1 MVYVV
6 FQDIDDLRSSLQEA
20 FHPSSTGLPPL
31 PPERGVPNYSAAEY
45 ARHPAHNYYEVTPN
59 PGACDVTY
67 ARRRWGLTAYNLHDV
82 HSHVV
87 NNLSTLFVSRIGAVN
102 IWIFAVPYLHSYMV

>member
-67 ARRRWGLTAYNLHDV
+67 ARLNRMIGVAGGEACDVPDV
-82 HSHVV
+82 HFSFERNHSIRGGS
-87 NNLSTLFVSRIGAVN
+87 LSL
-102 IWIFAVPYLHSYMV
+102 